1 MDAEKLAVFEELLQS
16 RRTALMAKSG
26 QALGEL
32 TGERDT
38 GGDAT
43 DIASEESDRD
53 LALRM
58 HDLDRRLIKEI
69 ERALVRV
76 RSGDYGECVACGDDI
91 TERRLMARPTATHCI
106 DCMTELEAV
115 RGNRRA
121 FA

>member
-1 MDAEKLAVFEELLQS
+1 MDPQKLAVFEELLRS

-38 GGDAT
+38 SGDAT

-58 HDLDRRLIKEI
+58 HELDRRLIREI
-69 ERALVRV
+69 EAALVRV
-76 RSGDYGECVACGDDI
+76 RSGEYGECAACGDDI
-91 TERRLMARPTATHCI
+91 AERRLMARPTATHCI
-106 DCMTELEAV
+106 DCMTELEAT
-115 RGNRRA
+115 RSPRRA

>member
-1 MDAEKLAVFEELLQS
+1 MDAAKLNVFKELLES

-26 QALGEL
+26 QAIGEL

-58 HDLDRRLIKEI
+58 HDHDRRILRDI
-69 ERALVRV
+69 ENALVRV
-76 RSGDYGECVACGDDI
+76 RSGEYGECAACGDEI
-91 TERRLMARPTATHCI
+91 AERRLMARPTATHCI
-106 DCMTELEAV
+106 DCMTELESTRA
-115 RGNRRA
+115 GRRS
-121 FA
+121 FM